1 MSVIQILDDADAAFR
16 ISGAE
21 LRTVL
26 SATTMLADKPHR
38 LNGRTSVQRVYVL
51 TILPPVTALTVG
63 LPAQRA
69 IAQRFSA
76 LARLKRA
83 DVPCECPLIGVDRK
97 WLADRQNDANDPLRT
112 YRNRKRLKRPRREAL
127 RLNYGSPFVAVK
139 GLNPRSARAAHEAA
153 PRCGNR
159 K

>member
-1 MSVIQILDDADAAFR
+1 MFVIQILDDADIAFC

-38 LNGRTSVQRVYVL
+38 LNGRTSVQRICVL

-69 IAQRFSA
+69 IAQRFRA
-76 LARLKRA
+76 LAQLGHA
-83 DVPCECPLIGVDRK
+83 AVVALCPLLGAERK
-97 WLADRQNDANDPLRT
+97 T
-112 YRNRKRLKRPRREAL
+112 Y
-127 RLNYGSPFVAVK
+127 
-139 GLNPRSARAAHEAA
+139 A
-153 PRCGNR
+153 PIELFSF
-159 K
+159 

>member
-1 MSVIQILDDADAAFR
+1 MSVIQILDDADVAFR

-69 IAQRFSA
+69 IAQRFRA
-76 LARLKRA
+76 LAHRVISLRSGVGRYQRIA
-83 DVPCECPLIGVDRK
+83 DF
-97 WLADRQNDANDPLRT
+97 LANLPA
-112 YRNRKRLKRPRREAL
+112 
-127 RLNYGSPFVAVK
+127 
-139 GLNPRSARAAHEAA
+139 GL
-153 PRCGNR
+153 
-159 K
+159 

>member
-1 MSVIQILDDADAAFR
+1 MSVIQILDDADVAFR

-38 LNGRTSVQRVYVL
+38 LNGRTGVQRVYVIDDL
-51 TILPPVTALTVG
+51 ASVTALTVG

-76 LARLKRA
+76 LALLGHA
-83 DVPCECPLIGVDRK
+83 DGLRECLFIEAERK
-97 WLADRQNDANDPLRT
+97 
-112 YRNRKRLKRPRREAL
+112 
-127 RLNYGSPFVAVK
+127 
-139 GLNPRSARAAHEAA
+139 
-153 PRCGNR
+153 
-159 K
+159 

>member
-1 MSVIQILDDADAAFR
+1 VSVIQILDDADVAFR

-69 IAQRFSA
+69 IAQRFRAVA
-76 LARLKRA
+76 LTRR
-83 DVPCECPLIGVDRK
+83 VSRSNK
-97 WLADRQNDANDPLRT
+97 WLLVG
-112 YRNRKRLKRPRREAL
+112 LKQTQRGNGGTPDSDL
-127 RLNYGSPFVAVK
+127 DWSFPQKCQSGLLDSGSF
-139 GLNPRSARAAHEAA
+139 
-153 PRCGNR
+153 C
-159 K
+159 

>member
-1 MSVIQILDDADAAFR
+1 MSVIQILDDAVVACR

-38 LNGRTSVQRVYVL
+38 LNGRTSVQRVYIL

-69 IAQRFSA
+69 IAQRF
-76 LARLKRA
+76 R
-83 DVPCECPLIGVDRK
+83 GV
-97 WLADRQNDANDPLRT
+97 LGMFSSL
-112 YRNRKRLKRPRREAL
+112 E
-127 RLNYGSPFVAVK
+127 VK
-139 GLNPRSARAAHEAA
+139 VLYPT
-153 PRCGNR
+153 
-159 K
+159 